1 MVLMMVVI
9 WNKLHLV
16 LIIVMLII
24 FLFLTFKMVEKGIDE
39 CNEKYGSDV
48 VKRVIQRMKNSEF
61 KRKRLP
67 IIIERS

>member
-1 MVLMMVVI
+1 
-9 WNKLHLV
+9 
-16 LIIVMLII
+16 
-24 FLFLTFKMVEKGIDE
+24 MVEKGIDE

-67 IIIERS
+67 IVIERSLYEN